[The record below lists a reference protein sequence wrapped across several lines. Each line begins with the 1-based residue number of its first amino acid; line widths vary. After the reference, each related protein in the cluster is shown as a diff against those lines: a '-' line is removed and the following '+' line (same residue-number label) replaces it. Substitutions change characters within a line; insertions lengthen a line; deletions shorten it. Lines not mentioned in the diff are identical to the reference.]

1 MKIKAAVVDKQGEP
15 MSIQEV
21 DIREPLDNE
30 VRVKIVG
37 AGVCHTDIAHAN
49 NEWNIPLPMPMVMG
63 HEGAGIVESVG
74 PGVTKVKPG
83 DHVIVSNPSCGQCD
97 ACNGGKEWYCEQSA
111 NLHILLDGVDFF
123 GTTPLTRDG
132 EPVHILFQQS
142 SFAEYCVSNQRC
154 ITKIPDD
161 FDLKLA
167 GPIGCALR
175 TGAGS
180 VYNVL
185 KPTIGEW
192 VLCNGAGPVGLA
204 AMWVA
209 KAMGAQVVV
218 VDINDERLKLAKET
232 GADQVVNTRGMSQEE
247 AVQAILNAMGGK
259 GAHHMVEA
267 TAVPSAIKTAMLA
280 VRGGGQV
287 AQAAVANEIN
297 FDSWFFGPVDS
308 KIITFIRMGNVSNDI
323 IIPVIC
329 DLYKK
334 GQFPLEKII
343 TYYKFEDILQA
354 MDDCVSGKV
363 IKPVLLFD

>member
-1 MKIKAAVVDKQGEP
+1 MKIKAAVVDDQSKP
-15 MSIQEV
+15 MTIQEL

-30 VRVKIVG
+30 VRVKIIS
-37 AGVCHTDIAHAN
+37 AGICHTDVAHAT
-49 NEWNIPLPMPMVMG
+49 NEWGIPIPLPIVLG
-63 HEGAGIVESVG
+63 HEGAGVVESVG
-74 PGVTKVKPG
+74 PGVTKFKPG
-83 DHVIVSNPSCGQCD
+83 DNVIISTPSCGECD
-97 ACNGGKEWYCEQSA
+97 ACSEGMEWYCEQAA

-175 TGAGS
+175 IGAGS